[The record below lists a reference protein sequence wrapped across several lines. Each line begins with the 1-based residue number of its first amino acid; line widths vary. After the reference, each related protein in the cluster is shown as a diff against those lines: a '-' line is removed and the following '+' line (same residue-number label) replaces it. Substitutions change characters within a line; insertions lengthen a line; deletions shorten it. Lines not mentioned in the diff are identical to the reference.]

1 MARGRIL
8 LAAVALLAASALTFA
23 QSVHVSARV
32 DSNVILIGDWLPY
45 HIEVEHPANSTV
57 IFPSLPDS
65 LNGFEVVR
73 RDPPVKKST
82 GGSVLESATFVLTAF
97 DSGMHLV
104 PPLTVQYTNAG
115 DTTKH
120 AMDTPPIPVVVHGMA
135 VDTSKEIR
143 DVKPPLTIPITLA
156 DLLPYI
162 IGAAVAGGLIWLF
175 IYVRSKRKRGESLI
189 PQAPPRPANEVALE
203 RLRSLQSEQL
213 WQRGKIKEYHSG
225 VTDILRLYIE
235 GRFGF
240 AALESTSE
248 EILTSGPIKS
258 LPEDEREALREIL
271 TRADLVK
278 FAKFQ
283 PVNEEHER
291 SLRLAVSFVE
301 STWSRMAQP
310 VRSGTME
317 EESLPQA

>member
-1 MARGRIL
+1 
-8 LAAVALLAASALTFA
+8 
-23 QSVHVSARV
+23 
-32 DSNVILIGDWLPY
+32 
-45 HIEVEHPANSTV
+45 
-57 IFPSLPDS
+57 
-65 LNGFEVVR
+65 
-73 RDPPVKKST
+73 
-82 GGSVLESATFVLTAF
+82 
-97 DSGMHLV
+97 
-104 PPLTVQYTNAG
+104 
-115 DTTKH
+115 
-120 AMDTPPIPVVVHGMA
+120 
-135 VDTSKEIR
+135 
-143 DVKPPLTIPITLA
+143 
-156 DLLPYI
+156 
-162 IGAAVAGGLIWLF
+162 
-175 IYVRSKRKRGESLI
+175 
-189 PQAPPRPANEVALE
+189 VALE